1 MKSGQMNGGPTRS
14 VLDLVRDLCL
24 LRRGPQDL
32 PHSTNLLIATVIVA
46 LALDI
51 AIATRFQ
58 PFASAFPRVL
68 LSTSILLAMPYFALK
83 LANLGERYVQTV
95 TALIAT
101 SAVFTLLTVPIVIG
115 VGKLPQDPKDL
126 TAVQAMFGWISL
138 VLVAWQLAVRGHI
151 LRHALNLPMRLGV
164 LVAVVFFAIEMLAAL
179 LLFGRETA

>member
-1 MKSGQMNGGPTRS
+1 MNAGPPNPTKG

-32 PHSTNLLIATVIVA
+32 PHSTNLLIATVVISLV
-46 LALDI
+46 LDV
-51 AIATRFQ
+51 AIAARFQ

-68 LSTSILLAMPYFALK
+68 LSTIILLAMPFFALK
-83 LANLGERYVQTV
+83 LANLSERYVQTV

-138 VLVAWQLAVRGHI
+138 LLVAWQLAVRGNI

-179 LLFGRETA
+179 LFFGREAT